1 MGKIVEPFLLY
12 TAVPSIPR
20 RSVKFD
26 EPIRNIEVNVLV
38 AEENDNGFDLL
49 MLPVPDTKVNSR

>member
-1 MGKIVEPFLLY
+1 VEPFLLY

-26 EPIRNIEVNVLV
+26 EPIQNIDVNVLLI
-38 AEENDNGFDLL
+38 EENANGLDLL
-49 MLPVPDTKVNSR
+49 MLPVPDTKVP